1 MFYLAVLIVF
11 LLVAAIAWCMPVR
24 TPVKMGSLEKVSK
37 KPSFFEKIVLRTA
50 ILLSRVFSGGKKNTE
65 QKWKI
70 VLIIVFLG
78 DVLALLLW
86 IKGEEESKTIFLL
99 GIFTA
104 GGIWFLY
111 DRELCRKE
119 EERQKHMMTEYAAI
133 VSKLTLYLG
142 AGMNLRRAF
151 EKTAKDGRESDNPVY
166 GEMQLTCGEMA
177 DGISEAESYIRFGKR
192 TRLQRYIRLGT
203 LLAQNLKKGNA
214 ILLVQLKEE
223 AMLAIEEQRAEVR
236 KTGEEM
242 GTKLLLPMILM
253 MGMTMVLIMVPAFL
267 SL

>member
-11 LLVAAIAWCMPVR
+11 LLVAAVAWCIPIR
-24 TPVKMGSLEKVSK
+24 IPAKTESLTKTEKS
-37 KPSFFEKIVLRTA
+37 PGIFEKTVIRTA
-50 ILLSRVFSGGKKNTE
+50 ILLSRVFPGGKKNSE

-78 DVLALLLW
+78 DVMALLLW

-99 GIFTA
+99 GLFTA

-111 DRELCRKE
+111 DRELRRKE
-119 EERQKHMMTEYAAI
+119 ADRRKHMMTEYAAI

-151 EKTAKDGRESDNPVY
+151 EKAAKDGKESGNPVY
-166 GEMQLTCGEMA
+166 EEMQLTCGEMA

-203 LLAQNLKKGNA
+203 LLTQNLKKGNA
-214 ILLVQLKEE
+214 ILLVQLKQE
-223 AMLAIEEQRAEVR
+223 AMLAMEEQRAEIR

-253 MGMTMVLIMVPAFL
+253 MGMTMVLIIVPAFL

>member
-11 LLVAAIAWCMPVR
+11 LLVAAVAWCMPIR
-24 TPVKMGSLEKVSK
+24 IPVKNESLTKAERR
-37 KPSFFEKIVLRTA
+37 PCLFEKIIMRTA
-50 ILLSRVFSGGKKNTE
+50 VLLSRIFSGGKKNSE

-78 DVLALLLW
+78 DVMALLLW

-99 GIFTA
+99 GLFTA

-111 DRELCRKE
+111 DRELRRKE
-119 EERQKHMMTEYAAI
+119 EERQKQMMTEYAAI

-151 EKTAKDGRESDNPVY
+151 ERTAKDGRKTDNPVY
-166 GEMQLTCGEMA
+166 AEMQLACGEMA
-177 DGISEAESYIRFGKR
+177 DGISEAESYIHFGKR

-214 ILLVQLKEE
+214 ILLVQLKQE
-223 AMLAIEEQRAEVR
+223 ALLSMEEQRAEVR